1 MLNKTLRSVLSLA
14 MVFCLLL
21 SMSGNAIALAADDPA
36 GDAIDQIDK
45 EVNDIFAEMRDLIG
59 ELEEEIDKLEYETLA
74 DAVVELEDAEKK
86 LADAEAELEKLT
98 AEDGDVTDAYNQWE
112 DAKNKLAEAKDVL
125 EGEKLVELRQTA
137 YNKAWAQFETVLRN
151 EEAGAWDQF
160 ALALGDQYP
169 AENAKLQ
176 AALQLAKTEL
186 RAAIELANGDA
197 EAEKAAWAVYDADVK
212 AAWAVFNSDT
222 GYIFDAVITEVA
234 GKIENAKVTAK
245 AEFDEKFDI
254 EFNKKLA
261 EVREEVRKAEE
272 AMADVEVYVNEVMDT
287 VAYYQGVIVEAK
299 ATIEKAWKLVD
310 AARTTIAEARETIA
324 QAHEVVD
331 NLEKGYNDLCDAI
344 NDADASV
351 EYIEEKVELLADDYD
366 AVWTA
371 VLALDGNID
380 DLIVAYDALA
390 EYEIGEVDVHRDSIK
405 GFTVGPFQVE
415 VDTDG
420 DGVMEVYGVGVTEL
434 PDVDLSEYD
443 FHFDGVEIPE
453 KPEGL
458 TEADETLDDLISEVT
473 SVHEALEY
481 YVEAAEDLIEEALDM
496 LEEEFDLTIEYIED
510 HLNEEGLQEV
520 YDWLY
525 ENPETVCD
533 MVEEFGMYA
542 LELLVEYGPY
552 ALDLLEEHYDLA
564 VLGAVLVGGAIY
576 AGSEYADDVLDFLAE
591 YEDEIYEVARDLYDE
606 YGEDAEALIEVYVD
620 YLQLRERYDEATYSE
635 YTVFHDSLYV
645 AIGDGSAL
653 PGGYTDKL
661 AELMGI
667 GHMTENLAQID
678 LTVEQA
684 IDLVKENAEL
694 IGKAD
699 LITLGFSNIP
709 ASIEV
714 LNILTKDQN
723 YDWTGDVNSS
733 FSERIDDV
741 VAELKEFMIEDNW
754 DDEYLDMVDEA
765 VELIEDALAELDK
778 RLNEEG
784 LDEPTV
790 NLIVEAVEAY
800 GVAYLS
806 RMAWY
811 PVLVDTVRDANPD
824 ALIVLVGTYNDL
836 EGVTVDV
843 RGDKFDIGEYTNY
856 LIAAANLENLAQ
868 AFFSENVI
876 YADAYDV
883 ETVFEENDYEDLNN
897 LGYLMSILGD
907 EMLPSE
913 AGHQYIAERI
923 YSALNV
929 KYAIWG
935 DVNGDHKVTTRD
947 ARLVLQYV
955 AGLLTEDDLDIE
967 WADVNGDG
975 KITTRDARL
984 ILILVSGCIEH
995 FPVCNLSEQ

>member
-1 MLNKTLRSVLSLA
+1 MLNKTLRSVLSL
-14 MVFCLLL
+14 MLVFCLLL
-21 SMSGNAIALAADDPA
+21 GMSGNAIARAVDDPV

-59 ELEEEIDKLEYETLA
+59 ELEEEIDELENETLA
-74 DAVVELEDAEKK
+74 DAVADLIDAEKK
-86 LADAEAELEKLT
+86 LGDAEAELEKLT
-98 AEDGDVTDAYNQWE
+98 AAGGDVTDAYNQWE
-112 DAKNKLAEAKDVL
+112 DAKKKLADAKDVL
-125 EGEKLVELRQTA
+125 EGQKLAELRQTA

-169 AENAKLQ
+169 AENQKLQ
-176 AALQLAKTEL
+176 AALKQAKTDL
-186 RAAIELANGDA
+186 RAAIECAGSDA
-197 EAEKAAWAVYDADVK
+197 EAEKAAWAAYDADVK
-212 AAWAVFNSDT
+212 AAWDTFNSDT
-222 GYIFDAVITEVA
+222 GYIFDAVIKEVA
-234 GKIENAKVTAK
+234 GKIENAKVSAK
-245 AEFDEKFDI
+245 KEFDEKFDI

-261 EVREEVRKAEE
+261 EVSEEVRKAEE
-272 AMADVEVYVNEVMDT
+272 AMVKVEAYVNSVKDT
-287 VAYYQGVIVEAK
+287 VEYYQGVIVEAK
-299 ATIEKAWKLVD
+299 AAIVKAWELVG
-310 AARTTIAEARETIA
+310 AARTTITEARKTIA
-324 QAHEVVD
+324 QAHKVVD
-331 NLEKGYNDLCDAI
+331 NLENGYNDLCDAI
-344 NDADASV
+344 NDADLSI
-351 EYIEEKVELLADDYD
+351 EYIEETAELLADDYD

-371 VLALDGNID
+371 VLVLDGNID

-390 EYEIGEVDVHRDSIK
+390 EYEIGEIDVHRDSID

-420 DGVMEVYGVGVTEL
+420 DGVVEVYGVAETKL

-458 TEADETLDDLISEVT
+458 TEADETLDEIISEVT
-473 SVHEALEY
+473 SLHEALEY
-481 YVEAAEDLIEEALDM
+481 YAEAAEDLIEETLDM
-496 LEEEFDLTIEYIED
+496 LEEEFDLTMDYIED

-525 ENPETVCD
+525 ENPDEVCAL
-533 MVEEFGMYA
+533 VEEFGIYA
-542 LELLVEYGPY
+542 LDLLVEYGPY

-564 VLGAVLVGGAIY
+564 VLGVVLVGGGIY
-576 AGSEYADDVLDFLAE
+576 AGSEYVDDVLEFLAE
-591 YEDEIYEVARDLYDE
+591 YEDDIYEAARDLYDE

-620 YLQLRERYDEATYSE
+620 YLELRERYDNATYSD

-645 AIGDGSAL
+645 AIGDGTAL

-667 GHMTENLAQID
+667 PHMTKNLAQID

-699 LITLGFSNIP
+699 LITLGFSNIH
-709 ASIEV
+709 ASTEV
-714 LNILTKDQN
+714 LNILTKDEN
-723 YDWTGDVNSS
+723 YDWTGDINDSV
-733 FSERIDDV
+733 SERIDDA
-741 VAELKEFMIEDNW
+741 VAELKDLLIEEGF

-765 VELIEDALAELDK
+765 VELIDEALAELDK

-800 GVAYLS
+800 GIAYLE
-806 RMAWY
+806 RAAWY
-811 PVLVDTVRDANPD
+811 PSLVDTVRDINPD

-843 RGDKFDIGEYTNY
+843 RGEQFDIGEYTQY

-868 AFFSENVI
+868 AFFSDGVI

-883 ETVFEENDYEDLNN
+883 ETVFEEYDYDSLNN
-897 LGYLMSILGD
+897 LGYFMSILND

-913 AGHQYIAERI
+913 AGHAHIAERI

-935 DVNGDHKVTTRD
+935 DVNGDRKVNCRD
-947 ARLVLQYV
+947 ARL
-955 AGLLTEDDLDIE
+955 LLMYAAELITEDDIDLT
-967 WADVNGDG
+967 WADVTGDG
-975 KITTRDARL
+975 KVNVRDARMVL
-984 ILILVSGCIEH
+984 RYCAELIEH
-995 FPVCNLSEQ
+995 FPVCNVTGE